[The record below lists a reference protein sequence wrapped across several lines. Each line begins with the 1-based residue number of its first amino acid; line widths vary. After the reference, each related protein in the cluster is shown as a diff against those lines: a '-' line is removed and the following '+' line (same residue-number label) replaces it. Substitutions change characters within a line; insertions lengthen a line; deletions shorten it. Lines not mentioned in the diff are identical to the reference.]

1 MSRCCVIGG
10 AGFIGSH
17 LVNELFDS
25 GRIVRVVGRRDQELT
40 SLPEKVEYFQ
50 GDIRN
55 REFIS
60 EALKGV
66 DEVVDLAY
74 SSVPKTSYENPVLD
88 ITDNLPSSVG
98 LFDVASAL
106 PIKKLIFVS
115 SGGTIYGEPQSLP
128 IVETHPT
135 NPISPYG
142 ITKLALEKYAQMYF
156 KLKNLPVVC
165 VRPSNPYG
173 EGQKAFVGQGF
184 IATAIAS
191 VLAGQELKIFG
202 EHGTIRDYIHVTDLA
217 KALVATLDYG
227 VAGECYN
234 AGSAIGLS
242 NLDVIKQISIYA
254 KELGL
259 NTLIAHLPSRSF
271 DVSANILDS
280 SKLTNVTDWQPQLSF
295 AEGIKRTWDW
305 GCNNKTTQFNPDNF
319 SILCNQLT
327 RK

>member
-17 LVNELFDS
+17 LVNELLDS
-25 GRIVRVVGRRDQELT
+25 GRIVRVIGRRDLELT

-98 LFDVASAL
+98 LFDVASTL
-106 PIKKLIFVS
+106 PIRKLVFVS
-115 SGGTIYGEPQSLP
+115 SGGTVYGEPQSLP
-128 IVETHPT
+128 ISETHPT

-142 ITKLALEKYAQMYF
+142 ITKLALEKYAQMYCR
-156 KLKNLPVVC
+156 LRSLPVVC
-165 VRPSNPYG
+165 VRPSNPFG
-173 EGQKAFVGQGF
+173 ELQKPFVGQGF

-191 VLAGQELKIFG
+191 ILAGHEVKIFG
-202 EHGTIRDYIHVTDLA
+202 DQGTIRDYIYVKDVA
-217 KALVATLDYG
+217 KALVAALDFG
-227 VAGECYN
+227 IPGECYN
-234 AGSAIGLS
+234 AGSAVGRS
-242 NLDVIKQISIYA
+242 NLEIIEQISIHA
-254 KELGL
+254 KLCGL
-259 NTLIAHLPSRSF
+259 KPLVTHVSPRSF
-271 DVSANILDS
+271 DVSANVLDT
-280 SKLTNVTDWQPQLSF
+280 SKLHAISGWQSELGV
-295 AEGIKRTWDW
+295 AAGIERTWSW
-305 GCNNKTTQFNPDNF
+305 FYNNYKNRLN
-319 SILCNQLT
+319 
-327 RK
+327 